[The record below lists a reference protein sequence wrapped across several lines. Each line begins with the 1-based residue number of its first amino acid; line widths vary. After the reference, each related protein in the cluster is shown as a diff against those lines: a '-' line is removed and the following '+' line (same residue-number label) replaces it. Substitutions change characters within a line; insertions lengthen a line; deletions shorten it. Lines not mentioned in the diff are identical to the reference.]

1 MVNIEIL
8 VKNCQ
13 WPVSELS
20 GNLGI
25 LEYILDS
32 GARATRMTQQKNKQ
46 REWPTDWSHESNP
59 RGWPTRLANENGLKN
74 DLGDHYCIITI
85 FFSFICSL
93 RLFWRFFLIQ
103 ANKVSAVSIHSI
115 VDLSFLCNCLPSP
128 LLFLKPQ

>member
-25 LEYILDS
+25 LEYILGS

-46 REWPTDWSHESNP
+46 RE
-59 RGWPTRLANENGLKN
+59 
-74 DLGDHYCIITI
+74 
-85 FFSFICSL
+85 
-93 RLFWRFFLIQ
+93 
-103 ANKVSAVSIHSI
+103 
-115 VDLSFLCNCLPSP
+115 
-128 LLFLKPQ
+128 